1 MDCIAYG
8 NGICRLRAS
17 YRIRYDCRGIQDYV
31 GRTVRMSEKKDCY
44 HCQYLKQN
52 WRYCYCEYQK
62 CEIVSP
68 GLGCLYFEVKEEKND
83 AERDLGM

>member
-1 MDCIAYG
+1 MT
-8 NGICRLRAS
+8 N
-17 YRIRYDCRGIQDYV
+17 
-31 GRTVRMSEKKDCY
+31 EKKDCY

-68 GLGCLYFEVKEEKND
+68 GLGCLYYEGKEEKND
-83 AERDLGM
+83 AERDMGM